1 MKIAV
6 SASDPELSGPVD
18 PRFGR
23 CAYFLFVDSETMQ
36 FKAAENPNV
45 TSSSGAGIQSAQ
57 LVVKKGANVL
67 LTGSCGPNAFQTL
80 QAAGVEVVVGV
91 TGTVQDAVQQFT
103 SGKLQHTDQPNVSSH
118 SGMKMGGGLS
128 MGSGFGSG
136 RGMGGGMGRR
146 LGGGMGRGMGGDPSF
161 QEPGM
166 PPPTPDIPLSP
177 PGEELPYLKQQ
188 AELLRQQME
197 TITKKIDE
205 IEKKS
210 NDIERTEGI
219 KDESSKN
226 K

>member
-6 SASDPELSGPVD
+6 SATDPELSSQVD

-36 FKAAENPNV
+36 FEAAENPNV
-45 TSSSGAGIQSAQ
+45 ISSSGAGIQSAQ
-57 LVVKKGANVL
+57 LVAKKGANVL

-80 QAAGVEVVVGV
+80 QSAGVKVIVGV
-91 TGTVQDAVQQFT
+91 TGTVKDAVQQFT

-136 RGMGGGMGRR
+136 RGMGRGMGGGMGRR
-146 LGGGMGRGMGGDPSF
+146 MGSGPSF
-161 QEPGM
+161 QAPGM
-166 PPPTPDIPLSP
+166 PPLTPDIPLSHP
-177 PGEELPYLKQQ
+177 EEELPYLKQQ

-210 NDIERTEGI
+210 NDIELTQGI

>member
-6 SASDPELSGPVD
+6 SASDPELSSPVD

-36 FKAAENPNV
+36 FEAAENPNV
-45 TSSSGAGIQSAQ
+45 ASSSGAGIQSAQ
-57 LVVKKGANVL
+57 LVAKKGANVL

-91 TGTVQDAVQQFT
+91 TGTVQDAVQQFK
-103 SGKLQHTDQPNVSSH
+103 SGKLQHTAQPNVSSH

-136 RGMGGGMGRR
+136 RGMGRGMD
-146 LGGGMGRGMGGDPSF
+146 RGMGGGPSF
-161 QEPGM
+161 QVPGM
-166 PPPTPDIPLSP
+166 PPPTPDILLSP

-197 TITKKIDE
+197 VITKKIDE

-210 NDIERTEGI
+210 I
-219 KDESSKN
+219 
-226 K
+226 